1 MTRSALIT
9 HDDEGTLAEQA
20 IKRAKLRLL
29 PFLILMFLLAYLD
42 RVNIGFAKQSYQ
54 ISTGLSDTAFAFGAG
69 IFFITYALFEIPS
82 NLMMHRYGPR
92 IWLSRIMITW
102 GFISA
107 AMCFTHSA
115 IGFYLI
121 RMLLGIAEAGF
132 FPGVIYFITQWF
144 PAKSRGHIMSIFYFG
159 SPLALIIGGPLSG
172 YLLDLHG
179 LLGLNGWQVMFLVEG
194 MAATLMG
201 IWALFYLRDQ
211 PSEVGWLPD
220 DEKRALMRILAAEER
235 AKARHGSLS
244 FMQALKNPTLILF
257 AGIYF
262 LIQITGLGVA
272 FYLPSQV
279 GALLGMHIGLT
290 VGLVSAIPWLCA
302 LFAGAFWPKLAVKT
316 DACKL
321 FGLISLAAIAL
332 GLIVSAGNSPLISI
346 IALCFVTMGI
356 MTAQPIF
363 WTWPTGM
370 FGGAAAAGSFALI
383 NSCGAL
389 GGFVAPNIRNGAEKL
404 FASPAA
410 GLYALAGAAILAIVL
425 FIFLPS
431 KKQLAVYAENTERHI
446 HYAD

>member
-1 MTRSALIT
+1 MTRSVLINQ
-9 HDDEGTLAEQA
+9 DDDRLLERA
-20 IKRAKLRLL
+20 INRAKWRLL

-42 RVNIGFAKQSYQ
+42 RVNIGFAKQAYQ

-82 NLMMHRYGPR
+82 NLMMHRLGPR
-92 IWLSRIMITW
+92 VWLSRIMITW
-102 GFISA
+102 GIISA
-107 AMCFTHSA
+107 AMCFAHSTTS
-115 IGFYLI
+115 FYII
-121 RMLLGIAEAGF
+121 RMLLGVAEAGF

-159 SPLALIIGGPLSG
+159 SPLALIVGGPISG

-179 LLGLNGWQVMFLVEG
+179 LWGLEGWQLMFLIEG
-194 MAATLMG
+194 FAASVMG
-201 IWALFYLRDQ
+201 IWAFFYLRNT
-211 PSEVGWLPD
+211 PSEAKWLPE
-220 DEKRALMRILAAEER
+220 DEKSVLMRLLAKEER
-235 AKARHGSLS
+235 EKARYGAED
-244 FMQALKNPTLILF
+244 FIQALKNPTLILF
-257 AGIYF
+257 AAIYF

-272 FYLPSQV
+272 FYLPTQV
-279 GALLGMHIGLT
+279 GALLGMHVGLT
-290 VGLVSAIPWLCA
+290 VGLVSAIPWICA
-302 LFAGAFWPKLAVKT
+302 LVAGAFWPKLAVKV

-321 FGLISLAAIAL
+321 FGIISLTAIAL
-332 GLIVSAGNSPLISI
+332 GLILSAGGSPLVAI

-404 FASPAA
+404 FDSTSA
-410 GLYALAGAAILAIVL
+410 GLYALAGAAIVAIIL
-425 FIFLPS
+425 FIFLPTR
-431 KKQLAVYAENTERHI
+431 KQLAAHAKGNKENI
-446 HYAD
+446 NYAD